1 MRVVERRRG
10 GFAPLLSPLC
20 LCVPPRPLSRPGHH
34 VHVHEKMK
42 EDFLKSNTPITPEQ
56 LQRIYAPCGLE
67 IGANSPEE
75 IASSIFAEI
84 LSVYSDKKGG
94 LLRDKTE
101 PIHERF

>member
-1 MRVVERRRG
+1 MHLVV
-10 GFAPLLSPLC
+10 L
-20 LCVPPRPLSRPGHH
+20 
-34 VHVHEKMK
+34 
-42 EDFLKSNTPITPEQ
+42 
-56 LQRIYAPCGLE
+56 